1 MSKASF
7 AFVLAAA
14 VHVAAPAYAGDARVE
29 AARCSR
35 WFGAMLLE
43 DMEQAALV
51 LTEQLNAEDVPNVYV
66 EAQRANLTELYN
78 RITKVGSGPP
88 TFESDLDDKVVDGT
102 GDIIKLERWKFGP
115 NVRAYVGC
123 VSYPGID
130 SPWHLVIKFEDNLDV
145 LTTKL
150 ESAAKSRLAAP
161 PERP

>member
-1 MSKASF
+1 MSRASF
-7 AFVLAAA
+7 AFVFAAA
-14 VHVAAPAYAGDARVE
+14 VHVGAPAYAGDAHAE
-29 AARCSR
+29 AARCTR
-35 WFGAMLLE
+35 WFGAVLLG

-51 LTEQLNAEDVPNVYV
+51 LTEQLNAQDVPNVYV
-66 EAQRANLTELYN
+66 EAQRANLFKLYN
-78 RITKVGSGPP
+78 RITEVGSGPP

-115 NVRAYVGC
+115 NFRAYVGC

-130 SPWHLVIKFEDNLDV
+130 RPWHFEIKFEDNLDA

-150 ESAAKSRLAAP
+150 ERAAKSRLAAP